1 MTFKEAYAYGLQIV
15 NPTVDAFSL
24 RELLRSLSPY
34 KTQSDLLIHFDE
46 RLENEHD
53 FLAGLKRLQQEEPI
67 AYILGRTDFYGLT
80 LHVNSSVL
88 IPRQET
94 EELVDLV
101 LKLNQH
107 QTSHILDVATGSG
120 AIALALKSKLPQAS
134 VYASDISDDALRV
147 ARSNAMALHLDVTFK
162 EGDMISPWFDS
173 GIVFDLIVSNPP
185 YISDV
190 ATIDSSVLRY
200 EPKIALLA
208 FPSTL
213 FYEKILV
220 QSKQCLSPS
229 GMIVFEINPDDAD
242 TLTTMSLK
250 YYPHAKIRVI
260 QDINQKKRILV
271 IDLKGV

>member
-46 RLENEHD
+46 RLENERD

-101 LKLNQH
+101 LTMNQH
-107 QTSHILDVATGSG
+107 QTSRILDVATGSG

-162 EGDMISPWFDS
+162 EGDMISPWLDS

-242 TLTTMSLK
+242 TLRTMSLK
-250 YYPHAKIRVI
+250 YYPHAKIKVI

-271 IDLKGV
+271 INLKGV

>member
-67 AYILGRTDFYGLT
+67 AYILGKTDFYGLT

-120 AIALALKSKLPQAS
+120 AIAIALKSKLPQAS

-147 ARSNAMALHLDVTFK
+147 ARSNAMALHLDVKFK

>member
-242 TLTTMSLK
+242 NLTTMSLK